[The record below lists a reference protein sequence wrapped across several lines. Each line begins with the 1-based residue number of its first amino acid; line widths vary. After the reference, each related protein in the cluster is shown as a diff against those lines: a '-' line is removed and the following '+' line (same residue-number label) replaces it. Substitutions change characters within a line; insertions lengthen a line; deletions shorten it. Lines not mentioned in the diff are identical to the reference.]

1 MRKFFLI
8 VCFSFNTLVGASSKS
23 QITTLPVF
31 IYGNSKALLGVV
43 EFCSMYCPACDYFKH
58 TTFSDI
64 EKHFI
69 ASNQIRWVRIPFAI
83 DFGDVLMLA
92 YMKRLPQEQLLDVD
106 KWYKAFRE
114 NSTFKHEDEF
124 HEKLLTGLKEKF
136 SIFKNIQRAQPEEI
150 DSIVQE
156 TIRLVE
162 YYNLK
167 DYPSVL
173 IEGQY
178 VSVSNIKEVIGH
190 KLKQLKK

>member
-8 VCFSFNTLVGASSKS
+8 VCFAFTILVGAPSKS

-31 IYGNSKALLGVV
+31 IYGNSTAPLEVI

-64 EKHFI
+64 EKQYC
-69 ASNQIRWVRIPFAI
+69 ASNQIGWIRIPFAI

-92 YMKRLPQEQLLDVD
+92 YMKRLPQEQLLAVD
-106 KWYKAFRE
+106 EWYKAFRDKA
-114 NSTFKHEDEF
+114 TFKNEDEF
-124 HEKLLTGLKEKF
+124 HEKLLTGLKETF

-162 YYNLK
+162 YYKLK

-173 IEGQY
+173 IEGHY